1 MAIFTNQATISYNG
15 TVRNSNITTGEVLDV
30 LTATKTALGGTYVPG
45 ETVTYVVSLLN
56 SGTTALTDLTLTD
69 DLGGY
74 VVGDE
79 TVYPLA
85 YVPGTARIF
94 VNGILQ
100 PEPTVEAG
108 PPLVVSGITVPAGG
122 SLILVY
128 EAQVTDFAPPAC
140 GAALT
145 NEVSIEGG
153 CLVNP
158 VTAEET
164 ITAACE
170 PNLTISKSI
179 SPTSVTGCS
188 PLTYTFV
195 IQNVGNKEAGADDN
209 VIVTDTF
216 NPALQNITVTLNGD
230 VLAPDSYTYNE
241 ETGEFATNPGVV
253 TVPAATFTQ
262 DPETG
267 LWITEPGVTILT
279 VTGTL

>member
-15 TVRNSNITTGEVLDV
+15 TVRNSNITTGEVLEV

-56 SGTTALTDLTLTD
+56 SGTTALTGLTLTD

-74 VVGDE
+74 AVGDE

-85 YVPGTARIF
+85 YVPGSARIF
-94 VNGILQ
+94 INGVLQ
-100 PEPTVEAG
+100 QAPTVEAEQ
-108 PPLVVSGITVPAGG
+108 PLVISGIAIPAGG
-122 SLILVY
+122 NLILVY
-128 EAQVTDFAPPAC
+128 EARVTDYAPPASC
-140 GAALT
+140 SAIT

-164 ITAACE
+164 ITAAEE

-179 SPTSVTGCS
+179 CPASVTGCS

-195 IQNVGNKEAGADDN
+195 IQNVGNEEAGADDN
-209 VIVTDTF
+209 VVVTDTF

-230 VLAPDSYTYNE
+230 VITADSYTYNE
-241 ETGEFATNPGVV
+241 ETGEFATNPGTV
-253 TVPAATFTQ
+253 TVPAATYTQ
-262 DPETG
+262 DPKTG

-279 VTGTL
+279 VTGTI